1 MQFVQFVLHY
11 RLTPLVLTLFKEAEV
26 SEGLSLEHRWLKP
39 FLQLRK
45 AVFVDAGAEGA
56 LATWCGDSLVD
67 IYGVSEG
74 AMVKDLL
81 DKGESVNVWDLL
93 GALILFQVGV
103 HSESE
108 ERQRKLSNTH
118 SDSCWTTIFDTV
130 SQQNI

>member
-1 MQFVQFVLHY
+1 M
-11 RLTPLVLTLFKEAEV
+11 
-26 SEGLSLEHRWLKP
+26 
-39 FLQLRK
+39 
-45 AVFVDAGAEGA
+45 DAGAEGA

-103 HSESE
+103 HSESDE
-108 ERQRKLSNTH
+108 NKFTFS
-118 SDSCWTTIFDTV
+118 SY
-130 SQQNI
+130 